1 MLHNHFNTTEKE
13 GNKMKII
20 RTFLAATTVAI
31 ITLVAALP
39 AAAQDPGPSAYANAL
54 KGKRILMV
62 PMAMGFD
69 LAQGWAGYLQR
80 EIPNFG
86 GIFETRD
93 PNWSVEAGAQ
103 AITEAIASDPKPDV
117 LIVMAPDL
125 NSYSKLMKR
134 AQKAG
139 IYVFL
144 IDNPANFK
152 ADAYFGGDWNL
163 MGQMEAEEAMRACG
177 ENSSKEI
184 GLVQGDQTN
193 ATSLYQ
199 YAGIMEVINKNPD
212 FKVVAEPDSN
222 WDATTSRNVTATMLQ
237 QHPNICAIIDFWD
250 GDATGAAAAIR
261 DAGLKGKVH
270 LIANGGGEKSADC
283 DMIESGGYGAVVS
296 TSVVRESY
304 DMLAMIKYLLQS
316 GQPPGT
322 SSTFIYTETETIN
335 KETMTAD
342 SCWDLKALNASLK

>member
-1 MLHNHFNTTEKE
+1 
-13 GNKMKII
+13 MKLVKTLISAI
-20 RTFLAATTVAI
+20 ALATTALTV
-31 ITLVAALP
+31 LP
-39 AAAQDPGPSAYANAL
+39 AAAQDPGPVAYKKAMQ
-54 KGKRILMV
+54 GKRIVMI

-69 LAQGWAGYLQR
+69 LAQGWAGFLSR

-86 GIFETRD
+86 GTFETRD

-117 LIVMAPDL
+117 LIIMAPDL

-134 AQKAG
+134 AQKKG

-152 ADAYFGGDWNL
+152 ADAFFGGDWTE
-163 MGQMEAEEAMRACG
+163 MGRIEAREAVRACG
-177 ENSSKEI
+177 EGSSKEI

-199 YAGIMEVINKNPD
+199 YAGIVEEMAKHKDYKI
-212 FKVVAEPDSN
+212 VAKPDSN
-222 WDATTSRNVTATMLQ
+222 WDATTSRNVTTTMLQ

-261 DAGLKGKVH
+261 DAGKSGKVH

-296 TSVVRESY
+296 TSVERESY
-304 DMLAMIKYLLQS
+304 DMLALMKHLLQS
-316 GQPPGT
+316 GQPAGT
-322 SSTFIYTETETIN
+322 SSTYIYTETQTIN
-335 KETMTAD
+335 KLTMNAN
-342 SCWDLKALNASLK
+342 SCWDLKALKAAAKK